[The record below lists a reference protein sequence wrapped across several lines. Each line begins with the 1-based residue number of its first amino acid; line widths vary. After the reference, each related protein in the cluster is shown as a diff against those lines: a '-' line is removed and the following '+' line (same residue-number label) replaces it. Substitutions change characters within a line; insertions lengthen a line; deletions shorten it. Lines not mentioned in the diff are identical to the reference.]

1 MENRL
6 EWIQMFIEDILSKIF
21 EYNEERN
28 NNTEVFEEFD
38 PVIYGASPRTV
49 TSKYF
54 DIIR

>member
-1 MENRL
+1 
-6 EWIQMFIEDILSKIF
+6 MFIEDMLSKIF
-21 EYNEERN
+21 EYNEETN
-28 NNTEVFEEFD
+28 NNIEVFEEFD